1 MTLKEIFQSDSY
13 PKSFIDKF
21 FKKFFDKLQIVKPTL
36 ATAENALRLL
46 FPYLRPIYLQ
56 VRTKIINAMK
66 RTLNCCKFQVIFK
79 KERKSSNMSRL
90 KDRVPMI

>member
-21 FKKFFDKLQIVKPTL
+21 FKKFFDKLQIVKPAL

-46 FPYLRPIYLQ
+46 FP
-56 VRTKIINAMK
+56 
-66 RTLNCCKFQVIFK
+66 
-79 KERKSSNMSRL
+79 
-90 KDRVPMI
+90 